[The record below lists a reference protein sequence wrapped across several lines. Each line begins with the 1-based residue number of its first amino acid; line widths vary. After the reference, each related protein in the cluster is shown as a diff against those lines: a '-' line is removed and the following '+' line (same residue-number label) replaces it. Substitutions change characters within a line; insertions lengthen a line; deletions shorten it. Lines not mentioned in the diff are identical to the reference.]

1 MGEECHQVLH
11 TVVGV
16 CSSVHHKLT
25 TCSHQLFFSLAR
37 GSYIET
43 YQMFFVP
50 GIPKF
55 FHHNIDNMS
64 LYFVKAALGA
74 WETVDFAG
82 ADGVCGTIKADVLAS
97 LPTCQRAAAPC
108 HPPDDQ

>member
-11 TVVGV
+11 TVVSV

-43 YQMFFVP
+43 YQMFFVQEFLN
-50 GIPKF
+50 F
-55 FHHNIDNMS
+55 FITTLTTSFCIFPLDLLS
-64 LYFVKAALGA
+64 LSTNKYLYERAYYHPSKLSDFEMALTYNGS
-74 WETVDFAG
+74 
-82 ADGVCGTIKADVLAS
+82 VL
-97 LPTCQRAAAPC
+97 
-108 HPPDDQ
+108 